1 MWFIFSGKLSAS
13 PSLSPISGSYRITCV
28 SVYLIMYVYLSNM
41 LELRQCKKKQPT
53 HFKPVKDSL
62 LKDKF
67 NKSSRTCHLNQ
78 QYLHFTP
85 VVSKNRQIVLRE
97 HTGKCFRSQNMGAL
111 NMEELRLYCRR
122 IFFLFVLVLPPS
134 TVTFAI
140 ISIYFAIFFSSSTSV
155 CSCIRQHT
163 LCERQFFSPVA
174 CHNKIGKSNQR
185 YSLVFL
191 CFPAT
196 VCRSLFGGFVVQPH
210 KFAMNFP

>member
-85 VVSKNRQIVLRE
+85 VVSENRQIVLRE

-122 IFFLFVLVLPPS
+122 IFFYICFRITAIDCNFRNHFYLFCD
-134 TVTFAI
+134 
-140 ISIYFAIFFSSSTSV
+140 FFSPSTSV
-155 CSCIRQHT
+155 GSCICQHMYASVN
-163 LCERQFFSPVA
+163 FFL
-174 CHNKIGKSNQR
+174 Q
-185 YSLVFL
+185 
-191 CFPAT
+191 
-196 VCRSLFGGFVVQPH
+196 
-210 KFAMNFP
+210 